1 MNSRYKSIT
10 IASLTTLEKKH
21 LDRAKE
27 IRSVIEELQMKLNI
41 ETKSYR
47 VSMNLPDKILCI
59 LGESGVYMK
68 AVEISDEIARRDER
82 EDVTG
87 FTQDV
92 SKRLFKLKKA
102 EKVKSF
108 QEGNSRAS
116 TVWGLPEW

>member
-1 MNSRYKSIT
+1 MCGGGGGGDNG
-10 IASLTTLEKKH
+10 AAE
-21 LDRAKE
+21 A
-27 IRSVIEELQMKLNI
+27 
-41 ETKSYR
+41 
-47 VSMNLPDKILCI
+47 
-59 LGESGVYMK
+59 
-68 AVEISDEIARRDER
+68 ARRER